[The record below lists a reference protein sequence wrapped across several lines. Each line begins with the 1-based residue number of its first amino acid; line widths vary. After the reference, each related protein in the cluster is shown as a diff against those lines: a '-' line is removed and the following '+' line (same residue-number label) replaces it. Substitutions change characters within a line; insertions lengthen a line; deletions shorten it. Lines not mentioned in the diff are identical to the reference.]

1 MDKIT
6 YFDILRPPSSVT
18 VYTGAQRYALQPQ
31 DDRWV
36 AQDVAVGTSLDEGR
50 LLVEVMAEDTPLE
63 RIHLRWRESVPQGM
77 RFLGDH
83 WERGYGDLE
92 WRGLL
97 PERPLPWYFLA
108 FDGQATHGYGVRTQP
123 GACCFWMVDP
133 NGISLWLD
141 VRNGGLGVELKGRLL
156 NAAEVVARQGHPGE
170 TPFAAGRAFCAML
183 CDEPIL
189 RSKPVYG
196 GNNWYYAYGR
206 SDHHTLLEDA
216 RRLSAVSP
224 DSDNR
229 PFMVVDAGWQP
240 LAEPVV
246 NEQNIGN
253 IICGGPYD
261 APGRNRLFPDMPGLA
276 AGMRAQGVK
285 PGIWMRALAAAPD
298 DPDAMLLPPSRA
310 TEDSAKMRILD
321 PSLPEVI
328 ERIKGDFRRLHA
340 WGYDLIK
347 HDWASCDIFGRWGF
361 QMGFTLTNAGWHF
374 ADRTRT
380 TAEITRA
387 AYQAMRDGAGDAVII
402 GCCAVGHIGAGIFD
416 LFRTG
421 DDTSGRE
428 WERTRKMGVNS
439 LAFRLCQHETFF
451 AADPDCVGLTQD
463 VPWEMNR
470 QWLDLVARSGT
481 PLFVSID
488 PQAVGPE
495 QEQALKAAFT
505 LAATPQPGA
514 EPLDWLETTSPQA
527 WRLGGELRRYDWF
540 GSRGVAPYG

>member
-1 MDKIT
+1 MDKT
-6 YFDILRPPSSVT
+6 TFFDILRPPSSVT
-18 VYTGAQRYALQPQ
+18 VYSDSQRFALQPQ
-31 DDRWV
+31 DDRWA
-36 AQDVAVGTSLDEGR
+36 AQDVAVGTSLDDGR
-50 LLVEVMAEDTPLE
+50 LLVEVTAETTPLE
-63 RIHLRWRESVPQGM
+63 RIHLRWREAVPPGM

-92 WRGLL
+92 WRAMA
-97 PERPLPWYFLA
+97 PERPMPWYFLA

-133 NGISLWLD
+133 NGVSLWLD
-141 VRNGGLGVELKGRLL
+141 VRNGGSGVELKGRLL
-156 NAAEVVARQGHPGE
+156 NAAEVVARPGHPGE
-170 TPFAAGRAFCAML
+170 TPFAAGREFCAML

-189 RSKPVYG
+189 REKPIYG
-196 GNNWYYAYGR
+196 GNNWYYAYGK
-206 SDHHTLLEDA
+206 SDHQTLLEDA
-216 RRLSAVSP
+216 RRLSTVSP
-224 DSDNR
+224 DHDNR
-229 PFMVVDAGWQP
+229 PFMVIDAGWQP
-240 LAEPVV
+240 LAEPII
-246 NEQNIGN
+246 NEQNIGS

-261 APGRNRLFPDMPGLA
+261 APGRNKLFPDMPGLA

-285 PGIWMRALAAAPD
+285 PGIWMRAFAARPD
-298 DPDAMLLPPSRA
+298 DPDSILLPPGRA
-310 TEDSAKMRILD
+310 IEDTAKMRTLD

-328 ERIKGDFRRLHA
+328 ERIKGDFRLMHS

-361 QMGFTLTNAGWHF
+361 QMGYTLTSPGWHF

-451 AADPDCVGLTQD
+451 AADPDCVGLTPD

-488 PQAVGPE
+488 PKVVGPE
-495 QEQALKAAFT
+495 QEQALKAALT
-505 LAATPQPGA
+505 LAAAPQPQA

-527 WRLGGELRRYDWF
+527 WRFGGELVRYDWF
-540 GSRGVAPYG
+540 GARGVTPV